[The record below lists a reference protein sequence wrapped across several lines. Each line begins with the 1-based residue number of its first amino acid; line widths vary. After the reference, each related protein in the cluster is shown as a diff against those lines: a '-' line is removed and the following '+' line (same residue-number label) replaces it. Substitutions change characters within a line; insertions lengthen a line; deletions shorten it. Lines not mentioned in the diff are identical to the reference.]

1 MPGNR
6 ILPPVIFAGAIV
18 LMVLLHL
25 LVPGPQWPTGPSRSV
40 GALLLFA
47 GIVLNVYCAKL
58 FEDRG
63 TSIKPYE
70 ESSKLVVEGPYRFS
84 RNPMYLGMLSIL
96 GGIGL
101 LLGSTVP
108 FVVIPVFA
116 LVITHRFILVEE
128 AMLARRFGAAYASYC
143 RRVRRWL

>member
-1 MPGNR
+1 MPGKR

-18 LMVLLHL
+18 VMVLLHL
-25 LVPGPQWPTGPSRSV
+25 LVPGPQWPTGPSRAV

-47 GIVLNVYCAKL
+47 GIALNVYCAKL
-58 FEDRG
+58 FEDHR
-63 TSIKPYE
+63 TAIKPYE
-70 ESSKLVVEGPYRFS
+70 ESSRLVVEGPYRFS

-96 GGIGL
+96 GGVGL

-108 FVVIPVFA
+108 FVVMLVFA
-116 LVITHRFILVEE
+116 LVITQRFILVEE
-128 AMLARRFGAAYASYC
+128 EMLSRRFGAAYASYC